1 MQFVQGLITK
11 TCKAQAALSGL
22 VSQAGKPY
30 LEDRIKTVVHGGITD
45 IIERTFGEGLS
56 LRNPASNEPERSGKK
71 KKKRAGLG
79 SVEVTPARMLKEK
92 WLKRHLGLLKH
103 QAAGQ
108 CRTELEALQC
118 AHMNT
123 PEQRQAYQSWLAWA
137 ETMVDAA
144 VRLHQIRSLSYQ
156 VELGQSERFT
166 HTPALLA
173 WLNQRIGKS
182 VTREHHIELPEWLR
196 PAPAYAQQEYLMA
209 NQKIGSLTQQFRA
222 IQSSFE
228 RAGVPSV
235 QIGADAEGGDEL
247 DGEQQCDSE
256 TMRVLLNTIQA
267 YSPKEQPWRSYGK
280 RGKRIYQDEEEE

>member
-56 LRNPASNEPERSGKK
+56 LRNPASNKPERSGK

-92 WLKRHLGLLKH
+92 WLKRHLGLLKQ
-103 QAAGQ
+103 QAADQ
-108 CRTELEALQC
+108 CRAELEALQC

-123 PEQRQAYQSWLAWA
+123 HEQRQAYQSWLAWA